1 MRISRI
7 GKNTDSR
14 IGAAAV
20 ELAICLP
27 IFVLILVATLDICG
41 MYFVQQSLKV
51 SAYEGARVGIVPNAN
66 SSNVIY
72 QCETLL
78 DSQGVEGYSIVLNPS
93 DPDLLTVG
101 DYFTVTINADYDQNA
116 IAGGLYPGKTL
127 SKSVTLRV
135 E

>member
-1 MRISRI
+1 MRISRC